1 MKTNY
6 HTHTHRCR
14 HAEADER
21 AYVECAVREGFKI
34 LGFAD
39 HVPQPFRGDYYSTM
53 RMRPE
58 ETADYVNTLLS
69 LKEEFRGEIDIH
81 IGFEAEYYPALFADL
96 LRLLEPFPY
105 EYLILGQHFLGN
117 EIGEAYTGRPF
128 DGEAGLTRYVDQCT
142 EALETGAFSCFA
154 HPDIPNFRGSET
166 FYRTEMRR
174 LCRAARACGVPLE
187 FNLLGYETGRQ
198 YPSPAF
204 WEEAAAVGNRTVIG
218 WDAHEADWFARAD
231 MEAKALDFLSGLGIS
246 PVDRLTLVRPH
257 PENL

>member
-6 HTHTHRCR
+6 HAHTHRCN
-14 HAEADER
+14 HASPDER
-21 AYVECAVREGFKI
+21 AYIEAALREGFKI
-34 LGFAD
+34 YGFAD
-39 HVPQPFRGDYYSTM
+39 HVPQPFRGEYYSHM

-58 ETADYVNTLLS
+58 LTADYVGTLAS
-69 LKEEFRGEIDIH
+69 LRDEYRGEIDIH

-117 EIGEAYTGRPF
+117 EEGEAYTGVAF
-128 DGEAGLTRYVDQCT
+128 ESEATLTRYVDQCT

-154 HPDIPNFRGSET
+154 HPDIPHFRGSET

-187 FNLLGYETGRQ
+187 WNLLGYRTHRQ
-198 YPSPAF
+198 YPAPAF
-204 WEEAAAVGNRTVIG
+204 WEEAAAVGNKAILG
-218 WDAHEADWFARAD
+218 WDAHDPLWVAQPDAEADAIAYLDSLGIRRMDCLTLIRPRAD
-231 MEAKALDFLSGLGIS
+231 
-246 PVDRLTLVRPH
+246 R
-257 PENL
+257 